1 MKENNTL
8 PFFGDDNNGQAS
20 LAAVALHRLWMLLG
34 GVAPFIICPK
44 ITNKLYIFMTRRPD
58 SCRSWTH
65 VNQSSTIDP
74 TCASVWCQV
83 WDKCV
88 CVCAFCTYARSFSF
102 ITRRFRQ
109 PYLKKKSSLL
119 TVLFFPF
126 LSHRMTPQPRNYW
139 HGSLSFDSLPRR
151 LNWGSRRKKKA
162 KKKGLFIYKA
172 TSIYLHYFNPSGCS
186 YTAVS

>member
-1 MKENNTL
+1 
-8 PFFGDDNNGQAS
+8 
-20 LAAVALHRLWMLLG
+20 MLLG

-151 LNWGSRRKKKA
+151 LNWGSRKKKKEKKRDYLFIKPHRFTFITSILLVA
-162 KKKGLFIYKA
+162 AILRFLKKKKRNYEEWAG
-172 TSIYLHYFNPSGCS
+172 N
-186 YTAVS
+186 AVEISFVSMGSVL

>member
-1 MKENNTL
+1 M
-8 PFFGDDNNGQAS
+8 
-20 LAAVALHRLWMLLG
+20 
-34 GVAPFIICPK
+34 
-44 ITNKLYIFMTRRPD
+44 
-58 SCRSWTH
+58 
-65 VNQSSTIDP
+65 
-74 TCASVWCQV
+74 

-88 CVCAFCTYARSFSF
+88 CVCAFCTYVRSFSF

-162 KKKGLFIYKA
+162 KKRDYLFIKPHRFTFI
-172 TSIYLHYFNPSGCS
+172 TSILLVAAILRFLKKKETMKNELATLSRFHLSAWEVCYKVRMWVFYRTAGGNNWSRSFKKQKKNRMPIPSCAHFITCPCGKDRMLCIRWG
-186 YTAVS
+186 